1 MGNYHRFNA
10 FINHSYVWYLFS
22 FGCYIFE
29 FRIFTFTCLCEEP
42 NDQPNNKQPIKSITR
57 FKWRAKRQICQIEWA
72 YRAYFT
78 YECFSFCIH
87 FSFSLTKKWKIVR
100 PFFLSYFFLFL
111 CRFSSRL
118 YDVRKKKLWNKNVY
132 LSFLNTQ
139 ECMRKKNEV
148 SLIQLHF

>member
-100 PFFLSYFFLFL
+100 PFFSFVFFSLSLSIFISF
-111 CRFSSRL
+111 
-118 YDVRKKKLWNKNVY
+118 VRCEKKKLWNKNVY